1 MMELTKY
8 ESKVMDPR
16 YLQKCRWYLFYPGL
30 ALLAA
35 GIIIVAYGYTR
46 YVQKIAAA
54 WDNNIVRVN
63 NIAPDT
69 KNEERMHDIALSAL
83 KAAKKGWVNFAE
95 EKTRSTS
102 MLLLLCGVFLV
113 GFYRQAK
120 RDKTLIEKIGASN
133 KSP

>member
-1 MMELTKY
+1 M
-8 ESKVMDPR
+8 
-16 YLQKCRWYLFYPGL
+16 
-30 ALLAA
+30 LAA